1 MRLQQNMRDGE
12 ASARLRTARE
22 MLAHRIASHFAGE
35 GTLQTPVP
43 GLSLYRQSTPTA
55 CSSAAYEPRLVVF
68 VQGEKRIHAGAVS
81 YRCDGSNFLI
91 ATVDLPVLSQVVS
104 ATRERPMLGLL
115 LRLEMPLVRKIL
127 GEEEFS
133 WGEDPPQDTPRASR
147 NDAAS
152 PNASP
157 NASPAA
163 SQGAAGTHG
172 LAVGTT
178 TAAMLD
184 ACSRLVDLLD
194 APQDIGFLS
203 GLIEREIVY
212 RLLRSPQGKHLRAI
226 ATLGEQSQ
234 RTAKA
239 VGWLRRNYAR
249 PLRVEDLAEMA
260 QMGVS
265 TLHHHFRTL
274 TAMSPI
280 QYQKQLR
287 LHVAR
292 ERMMNDGLDAASAA
306 FEVGYESASQ
316 FNREYRRFFGQP
328 PMRYVKARLIR
339 PALKETGSG
348 TAAVADRR

>member
-12 ASARLRTARE
+12 ASLRLNEARQGLAR
-22 MLAHRIASHFAGE
+22 RIASHFPSE
-35 GTLQTPVP
+35 GALETSVP
-43 GLSLYRQSTPTA
+43 GLALYRQSTPTA

-68 VQGEKRIHAGAVS
+68 VQGQKRIDAGAVS
-81 YRCDGSNFLI
+81 YLCDGSNFLI

-133 WGEDPPQDTPRASR
+133 WDEDTSKDTPRVRR
-147 NDAAS
+147 NYAAS
-152 PNASP
+152 PNAS
-157 NASPAA
+157 
-163 SQGAAGTHG
+163 QDAAGTHG
-172 LAVGTT
+172 IAVGTT
-178 TAAMLD
+178 TTAMLD

-203 GLIEREIVY
+203 GLIEREIIY

-239 VGWLRRNYAR
+239 VGWLRRNYSK

-316 FNREYRRFFGQP
+316 FSREYRRFFGQS
-328 PMRYVKARLIR
+328 PMRDVKERRFSPAPGEQGNGIVAVGAR
-339 PALKETGSG
+339 
-348 TAAVADRR
+348 D

>member
-22 MLAHRIASHFAGE
+22 MLAHQIASHFAGE

-81 YRCDGSNFLI
+81 YLCDGSNFMI

-133 WGEDPPQDTPRASR
+133 WVEDPAKDTPRASR

-152 PNASP
+152 PDASP
-157 NASPAA
+157 DA

-194 APQDIGFLS
+194 CAQDIGFLS

-249 PLRVEDLAEMA
+249 PLRVEELAEMA
-260 QMGVS
+260 QMAVS

-292 ERMMNDGLDAASAA
+292 ERMMNEGLDAASAA

-328 PMRYVKARLIR
+328 PMRDVKARLIR
-339 PALKETGSG
+339 PALEETGSG
-348 TAAVADRR
+348 TGALGDRR